1 MTKRYVRVVADLHCS
16 WEGLPPTYRVFV
28 NDELFSERTWIWT
41 NNYLEENLQISAEP
55 GEYKIRFE
63 LVPPYLAQLWAK
75 DLRVSVGTASITNNE
90 TLRIYHDE
98 G

>member
-41 NNYLEENLQISAEP
+41 DSYLEEYLQISAEA

-75 DLRVSVGTASITNNE
+75 DLRVNSGTASIKNNE
-90 TLRIYHDE
+90 ILRIYHDE